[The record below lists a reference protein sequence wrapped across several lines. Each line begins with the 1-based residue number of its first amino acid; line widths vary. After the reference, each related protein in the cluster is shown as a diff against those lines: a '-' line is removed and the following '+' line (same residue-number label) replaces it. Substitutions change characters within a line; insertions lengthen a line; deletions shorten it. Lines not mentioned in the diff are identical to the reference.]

1 MKPPPFAYDRA
12 ESVEEALALLAEHGD
27 DAKVLAGGQSLV
39 PLLNFRLARPERLI
53 DINEVQELDRLDLN
67 GTLRIGALTRQAT
80 LEQSSEIRAKVPLLH
95 EAIRY
100 VAHPQIRNR
109 GTIGGS
115 VAHADPSAELPA
127 AFAALDAA
135 FHLRSAT
142 GMRTLLAEEMF
153 ITHLTTALAPDELLM
168 EVEVALPAPG
178 TGSAFVEFARR
189 HGDFALAGAA
199 VLVRLAGDGTCQR
212 AAIALLAAGPVPVRA
227 TAAEQA
233 LVCHRVDEDVAGE
246 AAAAAVRD
254 VKPLADIHG
263 GSDYRRRVLEAMT
276 RRALLLATSRA
287 TGESG

>member
-1 MKPPPFAYDRA
+1 MKPPAFDYDRA
-12 ESVEEALALLAEHGD
+12 GSVEEALALLAEHGD

-80 LEQSSEIRAKVPLLH
+80 IESSREVRERVPLLH
-95 EAIRY
+95 EAIGH

-109 GTIGGS
+109 GTVGGS

-135 FHLRSAT
+135 FHLRSASA
-142 GMRTLLAEEMF
+142 MRTVMSDDMF
-153 ITHLTTALAPDELLM
+153 VTHLTTALAPDELLM
-168 EVEVALPAPG
+168 EIEVALPPPG

-199 VLVRLAGDGTCQR
+199 VLLRLAADGTCSR

-227 TAAEQA
+227 AAAEQA
-233 LVCHRVDEDVAGE
+233 LVGHRVDDAVARE
-246 AAAAAVRD
+246 AAAVAVKD

-263 GSDYRRRVLEAMT
+263 GSDYRRRVLEALV
-276 RRALLLATSRA
+276 RRALLLAASRVA
-287 TGESG
+287 EDRR

>member
-12 ESVEEALALLAEHGD
+12 RSVDEALALLAEHGD

-53 DINEVQELDRLDLN
+53 DINEVAELDRLELN

-80 LEQSSEIRAKVPLLH
+80 IEASAEVLERVPLLH
-95 EAIRY
+95 EAIRH

-109 GTIGGS
+109 GTVGGS

-127 AFAALDAA
+127 AFAALDAVY
-135 FHLRSAT
+135 HLRSAS
-142 GMRTLLAEEMF
+142 GMRTVTSDEMF
-153 ITHLTTALAPDELLM
+153 VTHLTTALRPDELLM
-168 EVEVALPAPG
+168 EIEAALPPPG

-199 VLVRLAGDGTCQR
+199 VLVRLAADGSCR
-212 AAIALLAAGPVPVRA
+212 GAAIALLAAGPVPVRA

-233 LVCHRVDEDVAGE
+233 LVDQRIDENVVRE
-246 AAAAAVRD
+246 AAAVAVKD

-263 GSDYRRRVLEAMT
+263 GSDYRRRVLEALV

-287 TGESG
+287 AGESR

>member
-1 MKPPPFAYDRA
+1 VKPPVFDYDRA
-12 ESVEEALALLAEHGD
+12 RSVEEALALLAEHGD

-53 DINEVQELDRLDLN
+53 DINEVDELDRLELN
-67 GTLRIGALTRQAT
+67 GTLRIGALTRQAAI
-80 LEQSSEIRAKVPLLH
+80 ESSPEVRERVPLLH

-109 GTIGGS
+109 GTVGGS

-127 AFAALDAA
+127 AFTALDAA

-142 GMRTLLAEEMF
+142 GRRTVSSDEMF
-153 ITHLTTALAPDELLM
+153 VTHLTTALQPDELLM
-168 EVEVALPAPG
+168 EIEVALPPPG

-189 HGDFALAGAA
+189 HGDFALAGVA
-199 VLVRLAGDGTCQR
+199 VLVCLAADGTCSR

-227 TAAEQA
+227 KAAEQA
-233 LVCHRVDEDVAGE
+233 LVGHLIDEGVARDVA
-246 AAAAAVRD
+246 AASVKD

-263 GSDYRRRVLEAMT
+263 GSDYRRRVLEALV

-287 TGESG
+287 AEERQ